1 MATSTVI
8 PKQSFLEKLT
18 QTVYL
23 DYVLKLLGIIM
34 FALALFKGWHS
45 MGIFTKF
52 LLVSGPI
59 AWYVGARFNKV
70 YR

>member
-1 MATSTVI
+1 MSLLDTLVKS
-8 PKQSFLEKLT
+8 
-18 QTVYL
+18 VYL
-23 DYVLKLLGIIM
+23 DRVLKVLGIVM

-45 MGIFTKF
+45 LGMFTKF

-59 AWYVGARFNKV
+59 AWYVGAHFNKV